1 MVVAS
6 LESVVAVVAAAA
18 NMGLKNSQRC
28 LLDPVAV
35 AVAVAPMILAPS
47 LEGPEVLAAE
57 LFS

>member
-35 AVAVAPMILAPS
+35 AVAPMILAPS